1 MNLKAPNP
9 VLQALGRPLRL
20 GVVGGGG
27 ASFIGPIHRA
37 AATLDGRFQI
47 VAGVLSSH
55 PDKGRAQGAAIGL
68 DPARTYASMADMVAA
83 EAARPAGD
91 GIEAVAIMTPNDL
104 HFEQCVM
111 ALQAGLHVVCDKPM
125 VNDAA
130 QARQL
135 AQLVKS
141 TGLAFCLTHNYSG
154 YPMVRQARAMV
165 EAGVLGALRI
175 VQVDYFQSG
184 MALPVERGT
193 LTDRQ
198 RWKLDA
204 QRSGPSLVL
213 GDIGTHAHQLACF
226 VTGGQVTQVSADVGA
241 VMPGRVVDDY
251 AAILWRFD
259 HGARG
264 ACVVTQAAAGAENN
278 LTLRVYGEKG
288 MLEWQH
294 AAPNYLRHAPQGA
307 PVQVLGRGDPWLDA
321 RSLGCIRVSRG
332 HPEGFTE
339 AFANLYAEFAE
350 AILAARAGT
359 PLAEAWF
366 PTVEDGLQGI
376 RFVEA
381 AVQSSR
387 QSGAWA
393 PCSD

>member
-1 MNLKAPNP
+1 VSEAWPL
-9 VLQALGRPLRL
+9 LGRKLRL
-20 GVVGGGG
+20 AVLGGGPG
-27 ASFIGPIHRA
+27 SFIGPIHRA
-37 AATLDGRFQI
+37 AARLDDRFEI
-47 VAGVLSSH
+47 VAGVLSS
-55 PDKGRAQGAAIGL
+55 DLARNAEGAAALGIRAYPSLEALVDGERKL
-68 DPARTYASMADMVAA
+68 D
-83 EAARPAGD
+83 
-91 GIEAVAIMTPNDL
+91 AVAIMTPNHRHHAECL
-104 HFEQCVM
+104 AAIE
-111 ALQAGLHVVCDKPM
+111 AGLHVICDKPITNS
-125 VNDAA
+125 VAEA
-130 QARQL
+130 QDIAKAVRGTMT
-135 AQLVKS
+135 V
-141 TGLAFCLTHNYSG
+141 FCLTHAYAA
-154 YPMVRQARAMV
+154 YPMIRQARAMV
-165 EAGVLGALRI
+165 AAGAIGPVRA
-175 VQVDYFQSG
+175 VQVEYLQAG
-184 MALPVERGT
+184 MAAAVEEGPRT
-193 LTDRQ
+193 RKLD
-198 RWKLDA
+198 WKLDPA
-204 QRSGPSLVL
+204 RSGPSLVL

-226 VTGGQVTQVSADVGA
+226 VTNGQVTQVSADVGA
-241 VMPGRVVDDY
+241 VVPGRVVDDY

-321 RSLGCIRVSRG
+321 RALGCIRVSRG

-350 AILAARAGT
+350 AILASRAGT
-359 PLAEAWF
+359 PLAAPWF
-366 PTVEDGLQGI
+366 PTVEDGLHGI

-393 PCSD
+393 PCTD

>member
-37 AATLDGRFQI
+37 AAVLDGRFQL

-68 DPARTYASMADMVAA
+68 DPARTYASMAEMIAA

-104 HFEQCVM
+104 HYEQCVM

-125 VNDAA
+125 VNDSA
-130 QARQL
+130 QARRL
-135 AQLVKS
+135 ADLVKS
-141 TGLAFCLTHNYSG
+141 TGRVFCLTHNYSG

-165 EAGVLGALRI
+165 EAGALGALRI
-175 VQVDYFQSG
+175 VQVEYFQSG
-184 MALPVERGT
+184 MALPVEQGT

-321 RSLGCIRVSRG
+321 RSLGCTRVSRG

-339 AFANLYAEFAE
+339 AFATLYAEFAE

-359 PLAEAWF
+359 PLADAWF